1 LFSIQVL
8 SLKPGSEILGLK
20 NMGSPV
26 VVLPKYNN
34 YLLDSSKFDKHTQIM
49 VPIDLLGIEPI
60 KHGMTTTKGQ
70 LSKNAAVVGYAQ
82 YRTLG
87 ALLPLRY
94 DDTVLKRYSVDLQV
108 GSPVMSFVATLNH
121 NNPKSMFLFKKN
133 IINKF

>member
-1 LFSIQVL
+1 M

-34 YLLDSSKFDKHTQIM
+34 YLMDSSKFDKHTQIM

-60 KHGMTTTKGQ
+60 KHGMTTNKGQ
-70 LSKNAAVVGYAQ
+70 LSKSAAVVGYVQ

-108 GSPVMSFVATLNH
+108 GSSVISFVATLNG
-121 NNPKSMFLFKKN
+121 NNPKSRLYHL
-133 IINKF
+133 I

>member
-1 LFSIQVL
+1 
-8 SLKPGSEILGLK
+8 
-20 NMGSPV
+20 MGSPV

-34 YLLDSSKFDKHTQIM
+34 YLLDNSKFDKHTQIM

-70 LSKNAAVVGYAQ
+70 LSKNEAVVGYVQ

-87 ALLPLRY
+87 ALLPLHY

-108 GSPVMSFVATLNH
+108 GSPVISLVATLNQ
-121 NNPKSMFLFKKN
+121 NNPKSKIFNFIQNTLINNNKKKN
-133 IINKF
+133 LKFT

>member
-1 LFSIQVL
+1 VL

-108 GSPVMSFVATLNH
+108 GSPVISFVATLNH
-121 NNPKSMFLFKKN
+121 NNPKS
-133 IINKF
+133 